1 MSFSNSV
8 HAIKL
13 TDRTK
18 LSLSHALAQSVKISL
33 FEELISSTIEQT
45 KDIPRSLSETGKI
58 GLPRSEIMKQI
69 GNLFILRININLVGS
84 ILDSPVRYTSRHLEP
99 PSTFGSKWTPSDAD
113 LQEFFWSFPDLEP
126 LYNAARSY
134 LEISQRV
141 DLLNARVDVSLLIII
156 KSFDQRKLGYVT
168 NFADPARHAQTP
180 QGECQFFPRRT
191 TRRDRHCLDC
201 IGDLPWHSHYS
212 CRSQSFL
219 VPL

>member
-1 MSFSNSV
+1 MSSPSERD
-8 HAIKL
+8 HRICKAHLSLSLTKL
-13 TDRTK
+13 TGRTK

-84 ILDSPVRYTSRHLEP
+84 ILDSPVSLCSHLPLNEKGR
-99 PSTFGSKWTPSDAD
+99 SGEAD
-113 LQEFFWSFPDLEP
+113 KQEFFWSFPDLEP

-141 DLLNARVDVSLLIII
+141 DLLNARVDVSLL
-156 KSFDQRKLGYVT
+156 
-168 NFADPARHAQTP
+168 
-180 QGECQFFPRRT
+180 
-191 TRRDRHCLDC
+191 
-201 IGDLPWHSHYS
+201 
-212 CRSQSFL
+212 
-219 VPL
+219 